1 MQNEAAAQNTKK
13 ARQQEEVGIMGGLEE
28 TGVAMQ
34 QRLYGEAN
42 PHLHA
47 LVCLLRSGLF
57 ISGWYVIQH
66 PPPKLWWRRSS
77 GESDQV
83 PALISKTRVELFRHS
98 AASAAAFHLTACLG
112 GGLFSS
118 GFQQEINQDC

>member
-1 MQNEAAAQNTKK
+1 MKLNFSASLSGEQRRSLKGSISNPLAGTRTNILARRMQNEAAAQNTKK

-47 LVCLLRSGLF
+47 LVRLLRSGLF
-57 ISGWYVIQH
+57 IYLRLVRDPTT
-66 PPPKLWWRRSS
+66 PPPNC
-77 GESDQV
+77 G
-83 PALISKTRVELFRHS
+83 
-98 AASAAAFHLTACLG
+98 G
-112 GGLFSS
+112 GGLLGSPIRFLL
-118 GFQQEINQDC
+118 